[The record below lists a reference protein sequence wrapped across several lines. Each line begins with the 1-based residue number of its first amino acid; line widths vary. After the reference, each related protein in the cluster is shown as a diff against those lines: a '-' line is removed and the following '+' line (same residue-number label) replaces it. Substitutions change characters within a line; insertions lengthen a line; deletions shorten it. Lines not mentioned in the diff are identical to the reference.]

1 MMTDDEKLMAY
12 VDGELIPAEREAME
26 RALAK
31 DPTLREK
38 LAEQERLKATL
49 AAHYGPVAAEEV
61 PERLLAMLGAET
73 GRADV
78 ASLSAA
84 REKRRRPSWRQLG
97 TIAASLAVGLLAGQ
111 MVSLQRGDPLAV
123 NDGVLVAEGGLAEAL
138 DSQLASAQAPG
149 AATRIGVSFA
159 DRQGRFCRSFD
170 APAFAGLACREGQ
183 DWRVIMTAP
192 AQGGGEAQY
201 RQAGSSVILQAAQ
214 EMMAGAPL
222 DAEAERAA
230 VAARWE
236 NPAADRD

>member
-1 MMTDDEKLMAY
+1 MTDDEKLMAY
-12 VDGELIPAEREAME
+12 ADGELIPAEREAME

-31 DPTLREK
+31 DPALREK
-38 LAEQERLKATL
+38 LAEQQRLKATL
-49 AAHYGPVAAEEV
+49 TAHYGPVAAEEV

-73 GRADV
+73 GRAEV
-78 ASLSAA
+78 ASLSTA
-84 REKRRRPSWRQLG
+84 REKRRRPAWRQLG
-97 TIAASLAVGLLAGQ
+97 TIAASLAVGVLAGQ
-111 MVSLQRGDPLAV
+111 MVSLQGAGPLAV
-123 NDGVLVAEGGLAEAL
+123 NDGALVAERALAEAL

-170 APAFAGLACREGQ
+170 APAFAGLACREGP

-192 AQGGGEAQY
+192 AQGGGETQY

-214 EMMAGAPL
+214 EMMVGAPL

-230 VAARWE
+230 MEARWQ
-236 NPAADRD
+236 R

>member
-61 PERLLAMLGAET
+61 PEGLLAMLGAET

-111 MVSLQRGDPLAV
+111 MVSLQRTGPLAV
-123 NDGVLVAEGGLAEAL
+123 NDGALVAEGPLAEAL
-138 DSQLASAQAPG
+138 DSQLASAQAHG

-170 APAFAGLACREGQ
+170 AAAFAGLACREDQ

-192 AQGGGEAQY
+192 AQGAGEAQY

-230 VAARWE
+230 VEARWE